1 MPSRIVRPETVKID
15 ISNGD
20 WLLVKKRLNAGEQR
34 AMFARMYQAGAD
46 GVLHANPFEVG
57 VAQILAY
64 LLDWSMTGLDGK
76 QIAIMGQPASVVLG
90 ALDSFD
96 GDTFAEIRK
105 AIDEHIDAVTIERS
119 LEKNALA
126 GESRS
131 VATSPSLS
139 AADGQSMSSVN

>member
-1 MPSRIVRPETVKID
+1 MASRIVRPETVKLD

-46 GVLHANPFEVG
+46 GSLRANPFEVG
-57 VAQILAY
+57 VAKILAY
-64 LLDWSMTGLDGK
+64 VLDWSMTDLAGK
-76 QIAIMGQPASVVLG
+76 QIAIMGQPASLVLA

-96 GDTFAEIRK
+96 GDTFAEIRN
-105 AIDEHIDAVTIERS
+105 AIDEHIDSVTAERNA
-119 LEKNALA
+119 EKNDQA
-126 GESRS
+126 GETRS
-131 VATSPSLS
+131 VAISPSRS